1 MASHPGSRER
11 GRDQLQ
17 DFVRARPAK
26 RKFGLE
32 YLGVRVSLHTL
43 ADGGNRVV
51 HPYPT
56 THGESR
62 CRAQCV
68 GEGGVSAGNARNG
81 EGMVFANNIVRALL
95 SVCSQVALDQVV
107 AGQTLVS
114 RYYGAFE
121 NRQGETWKPT
131 HANLVGRQTRRRAD
145 RTVAS
150 ELDLRE
156 PQIPVV
162 LSLVDDH
169 RQHLGHSVV
178 HRLNAPVAL
187 RMIRACGKLAH
198 SQQLVYSL
206 RKRGTELQAVV
217 RE

>member
-1 MASHPGSRER
+1 
-11 GRDQLQ
+11 
-17 DFVRARPAK
+17 
-26 RKFGLE
+26 
-32 YLGVRVSLHTL
+32 
-43 ADGGNRVV
+43 
-51 HPYPT
+51 
-56 THGESR
+56 
-62 CRAQCV
+62 
-68 GEGGVSAGNARNG
+68 
-81 EGMVFANNIVRALL
+81 MVFGNNVVRALKP
-95 SVCSQVALDQVV
+95 VCGQVTIGQVV

-114 RYYGAFE
+114 LYAGAFE

-178 HRLNAPVAL
+178 HPFNATAVIG
-187 RMIRACGKLAH
+187 MIGACGQLAH
-198 SQQLVYSL
+198 PQQLVYSL
-206 RKRGTELQAVV
+206 
-217 RE
+217 